1 MQYIGSIPF
10 FFWLHWVLIAVSGLS
25 LVAASG
31 AILGCGDR
39 LLIVMVSL
47 VVEHRIQAAWV
58 LEVVAH
64 ELSSCGTQAQ

>member
-1 MQYIGSIPF
+1 M
-10 FFWLHWVLIAVSGLS
+10 SGLS